1 MTESEVEQSTRMT
14 GPIVRTVAVPEKHV
28 STSQLYVNAIS
39 IHLANA
45 FFVKFEH
52 LGNCGLGVWGLT

>member
-1 MTESEVEQSTRMT
+1 MT